1 MITKEQVLE
10 NIKAKMV
17 KNQKISDRTILESVE
32 PLLAFATEETTL
44 EDFVSKVYPALDSAN
59 RNHIADVANEIKA
72 YKDANPIPA
81 TPPAPAP
88 KTTETKTNEQIIL
101 ERLEALANDIGGIK
115 NEKTTESNR
124 TKFIAGL
131 KTKGVDD
138 KFIEKYVDI
147 IKIDAATNIDEEIEK
162 GTTFFNT
169 VKASGVPPTPNS
181 GGGDPKGDVTFDDIA
196 ANRK

>member
-17 KNQKISDRTILESVE
+17 KNQAISDRTILESVE
-32 PLLAFATEETTL
+32 PLLSFATEETTL

-59 RNHIADVANEIKA
+59 RNHIKDVSDGIKA

-88 KTTETKTNEQIIL
+88 KTTETKTNEQVLL
-101 ERLEALANDIGGIK
+101 EKLDALANEISGIK
-115 NEKTTESNR
+115 NEKTTESNK

-147 IKIDAATNIDEEIEK
+147 VKIDAATNIDEEIEK

-169 VKASGVPPTPNS
+169 VKAGGVPPTPNS

-196 ANRK
+196 EKRK